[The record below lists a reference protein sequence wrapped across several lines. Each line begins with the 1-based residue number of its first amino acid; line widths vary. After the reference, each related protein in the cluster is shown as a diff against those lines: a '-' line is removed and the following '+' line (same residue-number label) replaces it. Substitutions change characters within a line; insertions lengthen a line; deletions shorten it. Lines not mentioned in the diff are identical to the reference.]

1 MPPIES
7 QQPTTLI
14 ELFIVGKVFVLNEK
28 TPRAAARNYC
38 TDISGRSE

>member
-7 QQPTTLI
+7 QQPPTLI

-28 TPRAAARNYC
+28 PPRCRTQLLYGY
-38 TDISGRSE
+38 SGRFE